1 MRLHTEP
8 RDSIYV
14 GLTRHDRSY
23 GSDVAFYFIAN
34 RRSATKWEQFD
45 PGVQSSAPIQQAMVR
60 ELRTAKPK
68 AVVLESTWDAM
79 REPNDSAVSSGV
91 TILDDF
97 IGETFAPAATFGPDA
112 VLLARPSP

>member
-1 MRLHTEP
+1 
-8 RDSIYV
+8 
-14 GLTRHDRSY
+14 
-23 GSDVAFYFIAN
+23 
-34 RRSATKWEQFD
+34 
-45 PGVQSSAPIQQAMVR
+45 
-60 ELRTAKPK
+60 
-68 AVVLESTWDAM
+68 M